1 MKHSD
6 VNKVEMFVMC
16 QMWEEFVSKY
26 TRVERVQILQ
36 RVVCVVVASEK

>member
-6 VNKVEMFVMC
+6 NNKVEMFVMC
-16 QMWEEFVSKY
+16 QMREEFVSKY